1 MSINTTLGE
10 LVFAS
15 QIMLIGIPD
24 YPKTERAMEMELFFC
39 HSE

>member
-10 LVFAS
+10 FVFTS
-15 QIMLIGIPD
+15 QIILIGVPD
-24 YPKTERAMEMELFFC
+24 YPKTERAMEMELSFC